1 MTKKKRP
8 GGIVYSTNPDH
19 QYEWD
24 GQQEQETLQP
34 AGQNLRIHLQSLK
47 GNKKLTIVRGF
58 RGATADL
65 NALGKILKSSC
76 GVGGS
81 VKDGEILIQGDQREK
96 VLLILIKMDYR
107 AKKSGG

>member
-1 MTKKKRP
+1 M
-8 GGIVYSTNPDH
+8 
-19 QYEWD
+19 
-24 GQQEQETLQP
+24 
-34 AGQNLRIHLQSLK
+34 
-47 GNKKLTIVRGF
+47 NKKLTIVRGF

>member
-8 GGIVYSTNPDH
+8 EGIVYSTNPDH
-19 QYEWD
+19 RYEWN

-34 AGQNLRIHLQSLK
+34 AEQNLRIHIQSLK

-58 RGATADL
+58 QGTAADL
-65 NALGKILKSSC
+65 NALGKTLKSSC